1 MKYLFVSLLL
11 LSIPAHAND
20 TYSKKQ
26 CLEIRNAITVEFSG
40 RKIPPKQ
47 LMAHYAQ
54 MCVASASYD
63 DTEQATSFNA
73 AVFDELVA
81 AINASHAQQ
90 DLLKL

>member
-11 LSIPAHAND
+11 LSLPAQAND

-26 CLEIRNAITVEFSG
+26 CLEIRNAVTAEFSG
-40 RKIPPKQ
+40 SRIPPRE

-54 MCVASASYD
+54 MCIAGYN

-73 AVFDELVA
+73 AIFDEFVG
-81 AINASHAQQ
+81 AINAKHAKQS
-90 DLLKL
+90 LLQL

>member
-11 LSIPAHAND
+11 LSLPAQAND
-20 TYSKKQ
+20 IYGKKQ
-26 CLEIRNAITVEFSG
+26 CLEIRNAIKVEFPDS
-40 RKIPPKQ
+40 RVPPKQ

-54 MCVASASYD
+54 MCVASYN

-81 AINASHAQQ
+81 AINAKHAQHE
-90 DLLKL
+90 LLKL

>member
-1 MKYLFVSLLL
+1 
-11 LSIPAHAND
+11 
-20 TYSKKQ
+20 
-26 CLEIRNAITVEFSG
+26 
-40 RKIPPKQ
+40 
-47 LMAHYAQ
+47 MAHYAQ